1 MARPGFLRHMLEIYE
16 IPVTPFM
23 QNCTLLVCSET
34 KDAAVCDC
42 GDAGPVLQKIE
53 QLGVKVT
60 KVIATHGHLDHIGGT
75 ADLMQALQIPFWFPR
90 GDDFLR
96 EGLVEQARMY
106 GFPPVQVPSVDVDIV
121 AGMDLM
127 IGNCKLEVLPCP
139 GHTPGHV
146 VFYDSVDHQMVAGD
160 VLFQGSVG
168 RTDFPFSNPDDL
180 VESIQTQIYTLEPTT
195 VVHCG
200 HGPTTTIGEEAR
212 SNPFVRAK

>member
-1 MARPGFLRHMLEIYE
+1 
-16 IPVTPFM
+16 
-23 QNCTLLVCSET
+23 
-34 KDAAVCDC
+34 
-42 GDAGPVLQKIE
+42 
-53 QLGVKVT
+53 
-60 KVIATHGHLDHIGGT
+60 
-75 ADLMQALQIPFWFPR
+75 
-90 GDDFLR
+90 
-96 EGLVEQARMY
+96 
-106 GFPPVQVPSVDVDIV
+106 
-121 AGMDLM
+121 
-127 IGNCKLEVLPCP
+127 
-139 GHTPGHV
+139 V

>member
-1 MARPGFLRHMLEIYE
+1 MLEIYE

-127 IGNCKLEVLPCP
+127 IGN
-139 GHTPGHV
+139 
-146 VFYDSVDHQMVAGD
+146 
-160 VLFQGSVG
+160 
-168 RTDFPFSNPDDL
+168 
-180 VESIQTQIYTLEPTT
+180 
-195 VVHCG
+195 
-200 HGPTTTIGEEAR
+200 
-212 SNPFVRAK
+212 

>member
-1 MARPGFLRHMLEIYE
+1 MLEIYE

-23 QNCTLLVCSET
+23 QNCTLLVCTET
-34 KDAAVCDC
+34 QDAAVCDC
-42 GDAGPVLQKIE
+42 GDAAPVLQKIK
-53 QLGVKVT
+53 QLGVKVS

-106 GFPPVQVPSVDVDIV
+106 GFPSVSVPEVNIDILP
-121 AGMDLM
+121 GMDLT
-127 IGNCKLEVLPCP
+127 IGNCPLEVLPCP

-146 VFYDSVDHQMVAGD
+146 VFHDPIGNQIIAGD
-160 VLFQGSVG
+160 VLFQGSIG
-168 RTDFPFSNPDDL
+168 RTDFPFSNPEDL
-180 VESIQTQIYTLEPTT
+180 LRSIQTQLYTLAPET

-212 SNPFVRAK
+212 SNPFVRAI